1 MARQTQISHKINKIP
16 KKTKLHLGIRTWGL
30 RCGGGGGGRG
40 QTWGL
45 TDHSNWVTATYLRGT
60 VCPGKDYVANMCV
73 HHLRSRLDRS
83 HTGLHSRYRDTERL
97 CKGRHRLLLLLLLMR
112 SSRRMKWYGMGL
124 DCMVWYRMEWVQM
137 RWDVCVCAIRGTLF
151 IIINTDRQEQ
161 TATKDC

>member
-1 MARQTQISHKINKIP
+1 V
-16 KKTKLHLGIRTWGL
+16 GITLWW
-30 RCGGGGGGRG
+30 G
-40 QTWGL
+40 QTWGQ

-112 SSRRMKWYGMGL
+112 SSRRMKWNGMGW
-124 DCMVWYRMEWVQM
+124 DWIVWYGIVWNGFRCAEMC
-137 RWDVCVCAIRGTLF
+137 VCVLF
-151 IIINTDRQEQ
+151 GAHCLLLLIPTGRNKQQQKTVNVGHSRAYKGIFINDV
-161 TATKDC
+161 